1 VRLRHE
7 RGEEV
12 GGLVDEALERYPD
25 NWLLVWTRTRLEI
38 DAGRFD
44 SALPW
49 LENLIRVD
57 IAGLADRGIAYDER
71 LGAMVRREVERH
83 RSRRLRAG
91 RLDDRELVDALERA
105 TEPHKELSA
114 IVERL
119 ERRLDLAASGASE
132 VDRSNRS
139 WADEIDFGR
148 G

>member
-1 VRLRHE
+1 
-7 RGEEV
+7 
-12 GGLVDEALERYPD
+12 
-25 NWLLVWTRTRLEI
+25 
-38 DAGRFD
+38 
-44 SALPW
+44 
-49 LENLIRVD
+49 
-57 IAGLADRGIAYDER
+57 
-71 LGAMVRREVERH
+71 MVRREVERH

-139 WADEIDFGR
+139 WADEIDSDAARRRRPTPRMHFSGHIR
-148 G
+148 DTFR